1 MPNTQDEEMN
11 DSVTEEVLSTWENLQ
26 RDIN

>member
-11 DSVTEEVLSTWENLQ
+11 DSVTEEVLSMWENLQ